1 MYLKMLN
8 RAVAHLKN
16 NETLDIN
23 ADYNENNEI
32 NIHAPAILTNQYC
45 GDPNERL
52 VIYKRLSSC
61 ESLDDLQMIQ
71 EELID
76 RFGVAPEQ
84 TENLF
89 IIHHIRIITKDID
102 VIKIDAGKKTI
113 SLNFREKNNI
123 DPLKI
128 IDLVQSNKHIKLDGP
143 NRITLAG
150 DFERPLDKLNKI
162 KSLVVD
168 LKD

>member
-1 MYLKMLN
+1 M
-8 RAVAHLKN
+8 
-16 NETLDIN
+16 T
-23 ADYNENNEI
+23 
-32 NIHAPAILTNQYC
+32 
-45 GDPNERL
+45 
-52 VIYKRLSSC
+52 
-61 ESLDDLQMIQ
+61 
-71 EELID
+71 
-76 RFGVAPEQ
+76 
-84 TENLF
+84 
-89 IIHHIRIITKDID
+89 
-102 VIKIDAGKKTI
+102 KIDAGKKTI